1 MPPPNTPV
9 DGTTTPQSTQPSQPA
24 QSSQSSQSVSRPTS
38 SIIMDASQVKTA
50 LVKMDYQA
58 IDYVNPVD
66 ETLICPIC
74 RTAFHSPITT
84 PCGHTFCA
92 KCINRALERQ
102 RVCPIDRQPI
112 DKTRD
117 YRPIPLIIKEQ
128 LDRLEARC
136 PNQGCDYVCARENL
150 EAHYERH
157 CEFTLVHCSKPSC
170 DKLVARHLCSIEGQC
185 MHEMTNC
192 DFCLKPVAFVDLD
205 AHWEQECEAAF
216 ATCPDCDASVSVVN
230 NSMLKHIQQECPEA
244 MAKCKWDGAGCRVT
258 DKRRIVREH
267 ERNGCMYETVGRLLE
282 QQAEDR
288 RIIQDLTRRLASL
301 EAVRD
306 TRRRERRRDSA
317 ATINDRTATATAAGG
332 SLTNPTTS
340 TSTPADSTTWE
351 SPHNYMLAQ
360 FERLESHMEELREMV
375 CEMDMRQSASFLHH
389 SKQVA
394 DRFLELG
401 DKVGV
406 LSMHTKWLLNMQYM
420 QRNAQLRAANAASL
434 AAAAAGAGGAG
445 LSGGSDGLNHGG
457 ESSSGAGSS
466 SDSGLRYQ
474 GSRRGSEGR
483 IENLTRL

>member
-1 MPPPNTPV
+1 
-9 DGTTTPQSTQPSQPA
+9 
-24 QSSQSSQSVSRPTS
+24 
-38 SIIMDASQVKTA
+38 MDASQVKTA
-50 LVKMDYQA
+50 VIKMDYQA
-58 IDYVNPVD
+58 IDYVGQVD

-74 RTAFHSPITT
+74 RTAFYSPITT

-112 DKTRD
+112 EKNRD

-157 CEFTLVHCSKPSC
+157 CEFTLVRCPKSDC
-170 DKLVARHLCSIEGQC
+170 DKLVPRHLRSIEGQC
-185 MHEMTNC
+185 MHETTNC

-205 AHWEQECEAAF
+205 AHWEKECEAAY
-216 ATCPDCDASVSVVN
+216 ATCPECDASVSVVN
-230 NSMLKHIQQECPEA
+230 NTMLKHIQQECPEA
-244 MAKCKWDGAGCRVT
+244 MAKCKWETAGCKVA
-258 DKRRIVREH
+258 DKRKIVREH
-267 ERNGCMYETVGRLLE
+267 ERNGCVFETVGRLLE

-301 EAVRD
+301 EASRD
-306 TRRRERRRDSA
+306 SKRRERRRISA
-317 ATINDRTATATAAGG
+317 APANSGAVASTAATSG
-332 SLTNPTTS
+332 STNP
-340 TSTPADSTTWE
+340 ADNTQWE

-360 FERLESHMEELREMV
+360 FERLESQMEELREMV

-434 AAAAAGAGGAG
+434 AAAAGGGSTSGG
-445 LSGGSDGLNHGG
+445 LSGGSEGVYHR
-457 ESSSGAGSS
+457 ESSSGGGAMAGSSS
-466 SDSGLRYQ
+466 SDSG
-474 GSRRGSEGR
+474 RRRVSEGR
-483 IENLTRL
+483 GETLTRL